1 MSSVI
6 YSYLA
11 KVQSQQPINFDALI
25 AKLVAAG
32 VTREDISR
40 IFLAKKLKKNSYHV
54 EVLLS
59 AAFDELLM
67 RFRPSDV
74 GGRVGAAIDGN
85 SHRVGV
91 SESLLIFRS
100 AQHRHP
106 TVAVTEAGAWVLP
119 RALGRVGVIVE
130 NLENF
135 LRVDE
140 TLPFIAGMLAGTAS
154 DFELISGSGNQV
166 TNKLNANVLS
176 QFDELYCLFD
186 VDMGGLRMFASL
198 TALLHEKPPVFL
210 VPPDVEKR
218 LAQSKYSLTDQQR
231 QEVIKYQGLSLETD
245 QLIRFMRD
253 SSRVLEQE
261 TYLVTAVCEERP

>member
-6 YSYLA
+6 YSYLG
-11 KVQSQQPINFDALI
+11 KIQSRKPVNFDVLI
-25 AKLVAAG
+25 AKLLAAG
-32 VTREDISR
+32 VAREDISR
-40 IFLAKKLKKNSYHV
+40 IFSAKKLNKNSYLV
-54 EVLLS
+54 DVLLS
-59 AAFDELLM
+59 EPFDELLM

-91 SESLLIFRS
+91 SESILIFRS
-100 AQHRHP
+100 VQHKHP
-106 TVAVTEAGAWVLP
+106 AVAVTESGEWMLP
-119 RALGRVGVIVE
+119 RGLGRVGVVVE

-140 TLPFIAGMLAGTAS
+140 TLPFIAEILESTPS
-154 DFELISGSGNQV
+154 DIELIFGSGNQV
-166 TNKLNANVLS
+166 TNKLNANVLG

-210 VPPDVEKR
+210 VPHDVEER
-218 LAQSKYSLTDQQR
+218 LAQSKYPLTDQQR
-231 QEVIKYQGLSLETD
+231 QEVIKYQGLSPETD
-245 QLIRFMRD
+245 QLIRLMRD
-253 SSRVLEQE
+253 SSKVLEQE
-261 TYLVTAVCEERP
+261 TYLVAAVCEEHP